1 MGCAAQGY
9 QTSSS
14 RLPVK
19 IPILICSMVLHAYL
33 FFSALKKNP
42 PAPRTVNYSSG
53 LRFRN
58 RRLHDTSGAFPLCNK
73 FSESSR
79 EKRIGITC
87 AWNPFSLCGG
97 IMWPAWSPPL
107 GKSKNSY
114 IKLGIFNDFEGVTV
128 LRWFYASSEKRW
140 ESTCFWEALT
150 DWTHTR
156 ESFYSEKQWGF
167 WSTRPGSDRLSSGK
181 S

>member
-1 MGCAAQGY
+1 MHQNAQKSKHFLSPTSSMGYAAQGY
-9 QTSSS
+9 QSSSS

-58 RRLHDTSGAFPLCNK
+58 RRLHDTSGAFPPCNK

-87 AWNPFSLCGG
+87 ASNPCVMDTGYKIPILIF
-97 IMWPAWSPPL
+97 PPENV
-107 GKSKNSY
+107 KA
-114 IKLGIFNDFEGVTV
+114 II
-128 LRWFYASSEKRW
+128 
-140 ESTCFWEALT
+140 
-150 DWTHTR
+150 
-156 ESFYSEKQWGF
+156 
-167 WSTRPGSDRLSSGK
+167 
-181 S
+181 

>member
-1 MGCAAQGY
+1 MRFQSFTTSIQSATARYGKCSGFCAVALNCKCTKTHKKSKHFLSPTSSMGYAAQGY
-9 QTSSS
+9 QSSSS

-33 FFSALKKNP
+33 FFFRLEKNP

-87 AWNPFSLCGG
+87 ASNPCVVDTEYKIPIL
-97 IMWPAWSPPL
+97 ISPR
-107 GKSKNSY
+107 K
-114 IKLGIFNDFEGVTV
+114 T
-128 LRWFYASSEKRW
+128 
-140 ESTCFWEALT
+140 
-150 DWTHTR
+150 
-156 ESFYSEKQWGF
+156 
-167 WSTRPGSDRLSSGK
+167 
-181 S
+181 